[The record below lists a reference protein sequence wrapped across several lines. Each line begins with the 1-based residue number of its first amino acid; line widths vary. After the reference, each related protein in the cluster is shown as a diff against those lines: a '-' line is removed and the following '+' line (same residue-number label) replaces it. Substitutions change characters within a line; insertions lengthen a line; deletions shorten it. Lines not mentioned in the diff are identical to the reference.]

1 MINFPL
7 YRISISS
14 GPPATDPPPAWNT
27 SGNGDYSYTSAI
39 NTPPTEGGN
48 YVRDANYGIALTTD
62 DGGATYD
69 MTITND
75 GNAWTVTGL
84 TLSDDPS
91 GFFTAFEESPGN
103 TINLVL
109 SFQRLVASELIYGA
123 TPTILED
130 SLSMEDGE
138 LGALDEATVDLL
150 TAWPGYK
157 AELTTAGITKNAL
170 VTHPDI
176 PGIFYCRKLR
186 PKPEGSA
193 RAITTA
199 SLVGILADEWEDRRL
214 REISAFGQ
222 QISVGPLE
230 KIIIVT
236 TAQETGEDPEDA
248 STVPARRR
256 IPKLDA
262 EGEVEYKTIVTPS
275 GSAERWNVNDPGITC
290 IDTYFQRTA
299 PSTTV
304 IGTALTPPSAPTP
317 PTYLWGTYEEPMRA
331 NHPNG
336 WVLADRK
343 ISIIIPDLVW
353 KVVDTFEYYQAALPD

>member
-1 MINFPL
+1 MIDYSTYSLTLTATPP
-7 YRISISS
+7 SS
-14 GPPATDPPPAWNT
+14 DPPPDWLTAANGT
-27 SGNGDYSYTSAI
+27 YTYTAPLFLAEGARYTNENGHTCDVVLSGGTYEFFAFQSGEEWVS
-39 NTPPTEGGN
+39 
-48 YVRDANYGIALTTD
+48 DAALTESALKA
-62 DGGATYD
+62 GGTTSFARSL
-69 MTITND
+69 TNAID
-75 GNAWTVTGL
+75 VTWT
-84 TLSDDPS
+84 
-91 GFFTAFEESPGN
+91 FTKIPVKA
-103 TINLVL
+103 
-109 SFQRLVASELIYGA
+109 ELIYGE

-157 AELTTAGITKNAL
+157 AELTSVGITKNAL

-199 SLVGILADEWEDRRL
+199 SLVGILADEWEERRL

-275 GSAERWNVNDPGITC
+275 GSAERWNVNDPGITV

-317 PTYLWGTYEEPMRA
+317 PAYLWGTYSQPMRS

-353 KVVDTFEYYQAALPD
+353 KVVDTFEYYQVALPD

>member
-1 MINFPL
+1 MINFRP
-7 YRISISS
+7 YSIALTGGTAS
-14 GPPATDPPPAWNT
+14 TPPPAWNT
-27 SGNGDYSYTSAI
+27 DGNLTYPYTNSFNA
-39 NTPPTEGGN
+39 PPIEGSN
-48 YVRDANYGIALTTD
+48 FIVDANYLVTITTD
-62 DGGATYD
+62 DSGATYD
-69 MTITND
+69 ITVTND
-75 GNAWTVTGL
+75 GNDWIATGL
-84 TLSDDPS
+84 TLTNPPAPVTAN
-91 GFFTAFEESPGN
+91 FTEAPGN
-103 TINLVL
+103 TSSITLT
-109 SFQRLVASELIYGA
+109 FIPITKAELIYGS

-130 SLSMEDGE
+130 TLSMEDGE

-157 AELTTAGITKNAL
+157 ADLTTAGITKNAL

-176 PGIFYCRKLR
+176 PGIFYCKALR

-199 SLVGILADEWEDRRL
+199 SLIGILADEWEDRRL

-236 TAQETGEDPEDA
+236 TAQETGEDPDDD

-304 IGTALTPPSAPTP
+304 IGTAVTPPSAPTP
-317 PTYLWGTYEEPMRA
+317 PAYLWGTYEEPMRA

-343 ISIIIPDLVW
+343 ISIIIPGVVW